1 MASRRKAKA
10 SKEGLVEQAE
20 PSVFTCPDC
29 HGALW
34 KIDENGLTH
43 FRCRIGHVYS
53 MDSLLE
59 GQRESV
65 ERAMWAAVR
74 SLEEDAEMSQRMY
87 QTAAN
92 ANRKRTAERFRRRT
106 EYSREH
112 ADVIRGILLGN
123 SSPVNEIPDVDENA
137 EKADDSAA

>member
-1 MASRRKAKA
+1 MVSKKKAKA
-10 SKEGLVEQAE
+10 GKEEPIEKAE

-53 MDSLLE
+53 MESLLE

-74 SLEEDAEMSQRMY
+74 SLEEDAELSQRMY
-87 QTAAN
+87 QTAAK

-112 ADVIRGILLGN
+112 ADVIREILLRKNG
-123 SSPVNEIPDVDENA
+123 PVSEMPDVDEKA

>member
-1 MASRRKAKA
+1 MEHEKRIQKKQDTTE
-10 SKEGLVEQAE
+10 KAE

-34 KIDENGLTH
+34 KVDENGLTH
-43 FRCRIGHVYS
+43 FRCRIGHIYS
-53 MDSLLE
+53 MDSLVE

-74 SLEEDAEMSQRMY
+74 SLEEDAELADRMY
-87 QTAAN
+87 RTAKDADR
-92 ANRKRTAERFRRRT
+92 ARTAERYLKRT
-106 EYSREH
+106 EASRQN
-112 ADVIRGILLGN
+112 ADVIRGILLKDMG
-123 SSPVNEIPDVDENA
+123 PPAEGIYVDESA